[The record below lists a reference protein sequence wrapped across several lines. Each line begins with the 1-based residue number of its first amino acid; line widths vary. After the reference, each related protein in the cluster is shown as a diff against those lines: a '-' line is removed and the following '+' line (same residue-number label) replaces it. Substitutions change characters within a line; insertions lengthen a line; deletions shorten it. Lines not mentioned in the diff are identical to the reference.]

1 MITTTFTNE
10 LQHSK
15 SKWSVLQP
23 RFYIISLILLIITM
37 KFSDLVEQEQ
47 LVAPIQR
54 GWETC
59 ITILSQWSAGFSY
72 QRKEQL
78 KCNWAYCSIAKLPLI
93 VLIQMLYPAD
103 PSFFPHSKN
112 HPFLV
117 IYVHGRVFIWRL
129 ESSIACTL
137 MKKLCLWIFM
147 PSQTC
152 GDFEQKFS

>member
-1 MITTTFTNE
+1 MLE
-10 LQHSK
+10 
-15 SKWSVLQP
+15 P

-54 GWETC
+54 GWEIC
-59 ITILSQWSAGFSY
+59 ITNLSQWSAGFSY

-78 KCNWAYCSIAKLPLI
+78 KCKWEYCSIAKLPLI
-93 VLIQMLYPAD
+93 VLIHMLYPAD

-117 IYVHGRVFIWRL
+117 YMCMAEYSYRRL

-137 MKKLCLWIFM
+137 MQKLCLWIFM
-147 PSQTC
+147 PSQTY